1 MTATPIST
9 TISTPA
15 TWRLSPFSHQTPP
28 PPVRLLLIDFDSGP
42 GHDPVVE
49 FRSMGYDAVPVNGG
63 ERALSAID
71 EGRYDIVILD
81 TAGRGSRGFETLHQI
96 KMRSDV
102 PVIVVTDAG
111 ELEEIVAGFELGADD
126 YVVKPV
132 TERELG
138 YRMQA
143 ILRRRSGPFR
153 GTDRLEGPQGIMM
166 RVRAHTLSVR
176 GQSLELT
183 PKEFGVLQLLLKR
196 RGEVVTPDELSTE
209 VWGYETFGARNYVE
223 AHLSRLRTKL
233 SSAGLSGVIHTVRGA
248 GYVIR

>member
-1 MTATPIST
+1 MTSP
-9 TISTPA
+9 PA
-15 TWRLSPFSHQTPP
+15 TWRLSPFSQSTPAP
-28 PPVRLLLIDFDSGP
+28 APVRLLLIDFDPGP
-42 GHDPVVE
+42 GHDPVAE
-49 FRSMGYDAVPVNGG
+49 FRSMGYDAVLVIGG
-63 ERALSAID
+63 DRALSAID
-71 EGRYDIVILD
+71 DGRYEIVILD
-81 TAGRGSRGFETLHQI
+81 TADRGSRGFETLHQI
-96 KMRSDV
+96 KARSDV

-138 YRMQA
+138 YRIRA

-153 GTDRLEGPQGIMM
+153 GVDRLEGPHGIVM

-176 GQSLELT
+176 GQPLELT
-183 PKEFGVLQLLLKR
+183 PKEFGVLQLLLER

-209 VWGYETFGARNYVE
+209 VWGYETFGSRNYVE
-223 AHLSRLRTKL
+223 AHLSRLRAKL
-233 SSAGLSGVIHTVRGA
+233 DSLGVTNAVDTVRGA